1 VRILIADD
9 HAVVRHGLKQIL
21 ADEFPSAV
29 FGEAATGAEV
39 LDQARNHKWDL
50 LVLDISL
57 PDKSGLDVLK
67 ELKQAQPKLPT
78 LVLSMHPEDQFA
90 VRVLKAGAA
99 GYLTKETAPERLADA
114 ARKAMNGGTYVSSTL
129 AETLAHGVSGKL
141 DRLPHETLSDREF
154 EVACMLASGK
164 SAKEIASGMS
174 LSVKTVSTYR
184 TRLLEKLHLKNNAEL
199 TRYALR
205 HHLVD

>member
-9 HAVVRHGLKQIL
+9 HAVVRQGLKQIL
-21 ADEFPSAV
+21 TDEFPTAM
-29 FGEAATGAEV
+29 FGEAANAAEV
-39 LDQARNHKWDL
+39 LTQARNQKWDL
-50 LVLDISL
+50 VLLDISL

-99 GYLTKETAPERLADA
+99 GYLTKETATEKLAEA
-114 ARKAMNGGTYVSSTL
+114 VRKALSGGTYVSSSL
-129 AETLAHGVSGKL
+129 AETLAHDVSRKL
-141 DRLPHETLSDREF
+141 DGPPHEMLSDREF
-154 EVACMLASGK
+154 EVARLLASGK
-164 SAKEIASGMS
+164 TVKEIAGVMS
-174 LSVKTVSTYR
+174 LSVKTISTYR
-184 TRLLEKLHLKNNAEL
+184 TRLLEKLRLRNNAEL
-199 TRYALR
+199 ARYALE

>member
-9 HAVVRHGLKQIL
+9 HAVVRQGLKQIL
-21 ADEFPSAV
+21 VDEFPSAV

-39 LDQARNHKWDL
+39 LDQARTHKWDL
-50 LVLDISL
+50 LLLDISL

-67 ELKQAQPKLPT
+67 ELKQVQPKLPT

-99 GYLTKETAPERLADA
+99 GYLTKETAPEKLAEA
-114 ARKAMNGGTYVSSTL
+114 ARKAINGGTYVSPSL
-129 AETLAHGVSGKL
+129 AETLAHEVKGEFDKPL
-141 DRLPHETLSDREF
+141 HETLSDREF

-164 SAKEIASGMS
+164 SAKEIANAMA

-184 TRLLEKLHLKNNAEL
+184 TRLLEKLRLKNNAEL
-199 TRYALR
+199 TRYAMQ